1 MLLLVYFTWPSQL
14 FLNINFLDQLQEFFM
29 SLYKA
34 KKITI
39 YLLNSAVLVVF
50 IILLAYSL
58 KDKKIMSNLFAYT
71 SYYMISAILIIW
83 VVQTVLLI
91 KTLNF
96 STKTFSRKYWPGLLT
111 SLILT
116 VLIFLSVEVK
126 FKTLSDE
133 TNLLSVSMSMLNDKI
148 CYNATMGKYYYG
160 NFNSINNEI
169 EKRPLVFPFM
179 VNLVHTLTGFRYQN
193 PFILNFIVMF
203 LLLSGIYI
211 SVRAFLDPASS
222 IAAML
227 LVISYPVITIFG
239 TSGGFDL
246 LNSAFFVLIMAGTY
260 YFIKNPSSVSLAFV
274 LASLLVFSNIRYES
288 IAFLVLIPALLW
300 RRITWEHLKGCS
312 YLVFAAPLLCLPYI
326 WQRLLRPDAY
336 QNQPEIPLFSFGSMI
351 KNTELFFKNLI
362 DFNHYLPYAG
372 FITIASII
380 IFIYLIVEILRKK
393 VDLKNNGYF
402 LFVLIAAVLA
412 IALIYFSHF
421 FGDYT
426 HPSSARL
433 FITLSIV
440 FAFGPVALKIFKPQM
455 LSGTALLII
464 SMVCFLYYH
473 PIAVEGRFI
482 NSLKGNRTTEHCIN
496 FLNKVNDRNILI
508 IAERPG
514 QFTALGYG
522 AINFAYA
529 NKNEKQI
536 LKECYRHLSSKIVVL
551 QEIEYGSQKPTK
563 ETDLNSDFKLNTL
576 YEIQIS
582 ATEFLRIS
590 EVKPA
595 DMEDTKQKT

>member
-1 MLLLVYFTWPSQL
+1 
-14 FLNINFLDQLQEFFM
+14 M
-29 SLYKA
+29 SPHKA

-39 YLLNSAVLVVF
+39 YLFNSAALAVF
-50 IILLAYSL
+50 IILLIYSL
-58 KDKKIMSNLFAYT
+58 KDKKTMSNLFAHT
-71 SYYMISAILIIW
+71 SYYIIF
-83 VVQTVLLI
+83 L
-91 KTLNF
+91 
-96 STKTFSRKYWPGLLT
+96 LLT
-111 SLILT
+111 IWAIQTGLFIKSLNPSLKALTIKYGLGILT
-116 VLIFLSVEVK
+116 ALVLTIVVFVSVDVQ

-133 TNLLSVSMSMLNDKI
+133 TNLLSVSMSMLNDKT
-148 CYNATMGKYYYG
+148 CYNSTMGKYYYG
-160 NFNSINNEI
+160 NFNSINNEM

-211 SVRAFLDPASS
+211 SVRAFLDQASS
-222 IAAML
+222 IAAIL

-246 LNSAFFVLIMAGTY
+246 LNSAFFVLIMASTY
-260 YFIKNPSSVSLAFV
+260 YFIKKPSSVSLAFV

-288 IAFLVLIPALLW
+288 PAFLLLIPVLLW

-312 YLVFAAPLLCLPYI
+312 YLLFAAPLLSLPYI

-336 QNQPEIPLFSFGSMI
+336 QNPPEVPIFSFGTMI
-351 KNTELFFKNLI
+351 KNTGVFFKNLV

-372 FITIASII
+372 FITLASLI
-380 IFIYLIVEILRKK
+380 IFIYLTAEIYRKK

-402 LFVLIAAVLA
+402 LFVLIAAVFA

-440 FAFGPVALKIFKPQM
+440 FALGPVALKIFKPQM
-455 LSGTALLII
+455 LSGTTLLII

-473 PIAVEGRFI
+473 PIAVEGRFV
-482 NSLKGNRTTEHCIN
+482 NSLKGNRTTGHCID

-508 IAERPG
+508 ITERPG
-514 QFTALGYG
+514 QYTSLGYG

-536 LKECYRHLSSKIVVL
+536 LKEGYRHLSSKIVVF
-551 QEIEYGSQKPTK
+551 QEIEYEGEKPTK
-563 ETDLNSDFKLNTL
+563 ETNLNPDFRLNTL

-590 EVKPA
+590 EVKTV
-595 DMEDTKQKT
+595 DLEDTKQKNK

>member
-1 MLLLVYFTWPSQL
+1 MAVQKRKLALYL
-14 FLNINFLDQLQEFFM
+14 FNLAALI
-29 SLYKA
+29 
-34 KKITI
+34 
-39 YLLNSAVLVVF
+39 VF
-50 IILLAYSL
+50 ISLFGYSL
-58 KDKKIMSNLFAYT
+58 ASKKTMYSLFSYT
-71 SYYMISAILIIW
+71 SYYLISAILIIW
-83 VVQTVLLI
+83 LVQTVLLI
-91 KTLNF
+91 KNLNF
-96 STKTFSRKYWPGLLT
+96 STKTFLTKYWRGLLI

-116 VLIFLSVEVK
+116 VLVFISVEVK

-133 TNLLSVSMSMLNDKI
+133 TNLLSVSMSMLNNKT

-211 SVRAFLDPASS
+211 SVRAFSDPASS

-246 LNSAFFVLIMAGTY
+246 LNSAFFVLVMAGTY
-260 YFIKNPSSVSLAFV
+260 YFIKRPSSVSLAFV

-288 IAFLVLIPALLW
+288 MAFLFLIPALLW
-300 RRITWEHLKGCS
+300 RKITWEHLKGCS
-312 YLVFAAPLLCLPYI
+312 YLFFAAPLLCLPYI

-336 QNQPEIPLFSFGSMI
+336 QNPPEVSLFSFGSMI
-351 KNTELFFKNLI
+351 KNTEVFFKNLV

-372 FITIASII
+372 FITTASII

-402 LFVLIAAVLA
+402 LFVLIAAVFA
-412 IALIYFSHF
+412 IALIYLSHF

-440 FAFGPVALKIFKPQM
+440 FALGPVALKIFKPQM
-455 LSGTALLII
+455 LSGTTLLII
-464 SMVCFLYYH
+464 SVVCFLYYH
-473 PIAVEGRFI
+473 PIAIEGRFI

-496 FLNKVNDRNILI
+496 FLSKVNDRNILI

-514 QFTALGYG
+514 QFTAMGFG

-529 NKNEKQI
+529 NKSEKQI
-536 LKECYRHLSSKIVVL
+536 LKEGYRHLSSKIIVF
-551 QEIEYGSQKPTK
+551 QEIEYDSQKPTK

-576 YEIQIS
+576 YEVQIT

-595 DMEDTKQKT
+595 DTNCI

>member
-1 MLLLVYFTWPSQL
+1 
-14 FLNINFLDQLQEFFM
+14 M

-34 KKITI
+34 KKTAI
-39 YLLNSAVLVVF
+39 YLLNSAVLAVF
-50 IILLAYSL
+50 VILLAYSI
-58 KDKKIMSNLFAYT
+58 KDKKTMSSLFAHT
-71 SYYMISAILIIW
+71 SYYIISAILIIW
-83 VVQTVLLI
+83 VAQAVLLI

-96 STKTFSRKYWPGLLT
+96 STKTFLRKYWPGLLT

-116 VLIFLSVEVK
+116 VLVFLSVEVK

-133 TNLLSVSMSMLNDKI
+133 TNLLSVSMSMLNDKT
-148 CYNATMGKYYYG
+148 CYNTTMGKYYYG

-288 IAFLVLIPALLW
+288 IALLVLIPVLLC

-312 YLVFAAPLLCLPYI
+312 YLIFAAPLLCLPYI
-326 WQRLLRPDAY
+326 WQRLLKPDAY
-336 QNQPEIPLFSFGSMI
+336 QNPPDVPVFSFGSMI
-351 KNTELFFKNLI
+351 KNTELFFKNLV

-380 IFIYLIVEILRKK
+380 IFIYLIAQILRRK

-402 LFVLIAAVLA
+402 LFVLIAAVFA
-412 IALIYFSHF
+412 TALIIFSHF

-426 HPSSARL
+426 HPSSAR
-433 FITLSIV
+433 
-440 FAFGPVALKIFKPQM
+440 
-455 LSGTALLII
+455 
-464 SMVCFLYYH
+464 FL
-473 PIAVEGRFI
+473 
-482 NSLKGNRTTEHCIN
+482 
-496 FLNKVNDRNILI
+496 
-508 IAERPG
+508 
-514 QFTALGYG
+514 
-522 AINFAYA
+522 
-529 NKNEKQI
+529 
-536 LKECYRHLSSKIVVL
+536 
-551 QEIEYGSQKPTK
+551 
-563 ETDLNSDFKLNTL
+563 
-576 YEIQIS
+576 
-582 ATEFLRIS
+582 
-590 EVKPA
+590 
-595 DMEDTKQKT
+595 